1 MDELAYK
8 IMRAW
13 MRAYPSDPDAALIIS
28 EQFLAGRISPEQAMQ
43 AWLYLT

>member
-13 MRAYPSDPDAALIIS
+13 MRAYQSDPDAALMIS
-28 EQFLAGRISPEQAMQ
+28 EQFLAGRISPEQAVQ